1 MPLAGRLRHPAPWQV
16 ALVITALALAW
27 QWLIV
32 RGYFEG
38 HWSAL
43 FMAGDEVIQS
53 PAASAESIYL
63 LRHSTGYDG
72 EIYHTMAHDPLD
84 LHGTDRYVGSPHI
97 RYPRILLPALSYAL
111 GALLGVDRAY
121 RTLELLFLFLG
132 VLCTGAWGAAR
143 GKSAWWG
150 AVFALVPGAFISLE
164 RQLVDLPLCGLLA
177 AAFLCLDRGRYK
189 LCWLMLACAGLT
201 REMGLVAIAGF
212 ALAALLE
219 KRIGRAAMW
228 LSSAAPSILWTASVF
243 LRMPPGL
250 PTPPPTAPILP
261 ILKAAVHFRAYP
273 FAPASTLILDA
284 MDVLALAGL
293 CIGIVV
299 GLIVFGLRHGIKGEL
314 ACTGLCLALFGIAA
328 SGSGI
333 VDYTD
338 AYSFGR
344 QASPLLLVQL
354 FQAIDAG
361 TVTLL
366 LPLAMMLPRCL
377 VPGASMTWRAAL
389 NLLRG

>member
-1 MPLAGRLRHPAPWQV
+1 MP
-16 ALVITALALAW
+16 
-27 QWLIV
+27 
-32 RGYFEG
+32 
-38 HWSAL
+38 
-43 FMAGDEVIQS
+43 
-53 PAASAESIYL
+53 
-63 LRHSTGYDG
+63 
-72 EIYHTMAHDPLD
+72 
-84 LHGTDRYVGSPHI
+84 
-97 RYPRILLPALSYAL
+97 
-111 GALLGVDRAY
+111 
-121 RTLELLFLFLG
+121 
-132 VLCTGAWGAAR
+132 
-143 GKSAWWG
+143 
-150 AVFALVPGAFISLE
+150 
-164 RQLVDLPLCGLLA
+164 
-177 AAFLCLDRGRYK
+177 
-189 LCWLMLACAGLT
+189 
-201 REMGLVAIAGF
+201 
-212 ALAALLE
+212 
-219 KRIGRAAMW
+219 
-228 LSSAAPSILWTASVF
+228 WTF
-243 LRMPPGL
+243 
-250 PTPPPTAPILP
+250 
-261 ILKAAVHFRAYP
+261 
-273 FAPASTLILDA
+273 
-284 MDVLALAGL
+284 LALAGL